1 MASYRA
7 KLPVVSSGGAV
18 IKSVQRYTT
27 IMTGSNT
34 SKTVNLS
41 VAVDTSKSYVKS
53 LRVYSDSSTVSYGS
67 GALSIT
73 AELNANSVVLTRT
86 NYNTTSDLLTISFEV
101 VTYQSGVSVQRGVL
115 STTGGKNPVAAISA
129 IDSSRSFCEST
140 FRGGAGELPYPA
152 YIEMLGNTSIIFSR
166 GYTAQIEIAWQV
178 ITYV

>member
-27 IMTGSNT
+27 NMTGSNT
-34 SKTVNLS
+34 SKTVDLS
-41 VAVDTSKSYVKS
+41 VVVDTSKSYVKS
-53 LRVYSDSSTVSYGS
+53 LKVYSNSTTASYGA
-67 GALSIT
+67 GASSIT

-86 NYNTTSDLLTISFEV
+86 TYNTTSDWLTISFEV

-115 STTGGKNPVAAISA
+115 STTGTTAPVAAIST

-140 FRGGAGELPYPA
+140 FRRGAGALPYPA
-152 YIEMLGNTSIIFSR
+152 YTEILGDTSIIFSR

-178 ITYV
+178 VTYV